1 MRGNFKLL
9 RQATVSFSSPR
20 GLVLIDD
27 FHSPVAAH
35 CVVSCDACWL
45 CLDRWLRR
53 NFSRNA
59 EALAYGGLRR
69 FRSRCPGITNQ
80 RAIGAQSREANCQ
93 CHRLARHASLG
104 RRAAILHDWRPGPLP
119 PANCLATQHLL
130 HRLKAT
136 LAVPEHDGDL
146 LSAIV
151 DTFLLS
157 NPAGRAK
164 SGVHVTDATT
174 ASRTALLQP

>member
-1 MRGNFKLL
+1 MRATFKLL
-9 RQATVSFSSPR
+9 RQATVSFSLPR

-59 EALAYGGLRR
+59 EALAYGGLCR
-69 FRSRCPGITNQ
+69 FRSRCHWNYQSTRARSAKPGSQLPMPSSGKTRESRTTCGDSPRLAAGTASGQ
-80 RAIGAQSREANCQ
+80 LPCHSALTSSAQSYAGGSRTLR
-93 CHRLARHASLG
+93 RLAL
-104 RRAAILHDWRPGPLP
+104 
-119 PANCLATQHLL
+119 
-130 HRLKAT
+130 
-136 LAVPEHDGDL
+136 
-146 LSAIV
+146 AIV
-151 DTFLLS
+151 DAFLLS